1 MGALTPSFLFD
12 LESNMRTIVSQDY
25 DRLLSN
31 LWWKRIARTMP
42 SSAKKE
48 HVNWLLD
55 TATIRPTGH
64 GGHVQFDDMVA
75 LHTEVENLNAAAG
88 LRITKEQLDD
98 LDSNGRPG
106 GEGLRLS
113 SNWARQVGAYAAY
126 WPQKSIANAIRTNPV
141 TYDGK
146 TFFAADHPVNPYL
159 ANSPTYINVFTGTA
173 GTPTGNPGALPINTP
188 DVDTAV
194 NNVAK
199 AIAYIASIK
208 MPNGVDP
215 RFLRVGSIFV
225 PPALTARAQQI
236 TNAKFI
242 AQAAASAA
250 GSGDV
255 EAVIRNF
262 GLGQPVEVPELAA
275 AFGGSDTTW
284 YIGAEDILSNELGA
298 FTYVEREPFS
308 VLYYGP
314 QTDAQ
319 LARIREYQWTTE
331 GRNAVLP
338 GHPYLLFQCKAT

>member
-31 LWWKRIARTMP
+31 LWWTRIAKTMP
-42 SSAKKE
+42 SAAKKE

-55 TATIRPTGH
+55 TAMIRETGH

-75 LHTEVENLNAAAG
+75 LHTEVENLNASAG
-88 LRITKEQLDD
+88 LRVTKEQLDD
-98 LDSNGRPG
+98 LDGNGKPG
-106 GEGLRLS
+106 GEGLRLAT
-113 SNWARQVGAYAAY
+113 NWARQIGAYSAY
-126 WPQKSIANAIRTNPV
+126 WPQKSIAKAIRTNPV

-146 TFFAADHPVNPYL
+146 TFFATDHPVNPYL
-159 ANSPTYINVFTGTA
+159 VNSPSYANVFTSTA
-173 GTPTGNPGALPINTP
+173 SGIYPGALPIGGATTI
-188 DVDTAV
+188 DVAV
-194 NNVAK
+194 ANVAK
-199 AIAYIASIK
+199 ALAYIASIK

-215 RFLRVGSIFV
+215 RFLSIGSIFV

-242 AQAAASAA
+242 AQAAGSAA

-262 GLGQPVEVPELAA
+262 GLGQPVEVPELGS
-275 AFGGSDTTW
+275 AFGGADDTW
-284 YIGAEDILSNELGA
+284 YIGATDILSNELGA
-298 FTYVEREPFS
+298 FCYIEREPFS

-319 LARIREYQWTTE
+319 FARIREFQWTSE